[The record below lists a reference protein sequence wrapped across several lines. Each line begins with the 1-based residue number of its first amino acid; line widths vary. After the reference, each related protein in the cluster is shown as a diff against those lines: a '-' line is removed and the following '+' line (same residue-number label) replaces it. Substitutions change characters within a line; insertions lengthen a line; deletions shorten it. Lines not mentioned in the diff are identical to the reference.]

1 MQRLPFRDIGDL
13 AGAVEAC
20 REAVACHGVIALP
33 TETFYGLA
41 VRPDDRVA
49 VEALL
54 VLKGRPAD
62 KALPLVAA
70 DLRQVEEL
78 VLVPP
83 GWRDRLARTWPAP
96 LSVVLPVVRPLAACE
111 ATAAVRVPAHD
122 LLRALLLELG
132 PLTATS
138 ANRAAAPALS
148 DPEMV
153 ARDLGPGL
161 EVLLDGG
168 PSPGGLPSTLLDLT
182 ADPPK
187 MLRPGAFALSPEWA
201 VNGA

>member
-1 MQRLPFRDIGDL
+1 MRGLRFHELGDL
-13 AGAVEAC
+13 RGAVAAC
-20 REAVACHGVIALP
+20 REAVAHHGVIALP

-41 VRPDDRVA
+41 VCPDDPVA

-54 VLKGRPAD
+54 SLKGRPAD

-70 DLRQVEEL
+70 DLAQVEGL
-78 VLVPP
+78 VVMPRS
-83 GWRDRLARTWPAP
+83 WRDRLGRTWPAP

-138 ANRAAAPALS
+138 ANRAGAPALS
-148 DPEMV
+148 DPAEV
-153 ARDLGPGL
+153 ARDLGVGL
-161 EVLLDGG
+161 AVLLDGG
-168 PSPGGLPSTLLDLT
+168 SCAGGLPSTLLNLT

-187 MLRPGAFALSPEWA
+187 VLRPGAFSLPPEWA